1 MVKNASRN
9 HKILKKREEKL
20 YVFLVGPL
28 SEATIPID
36 SLLVLG
42 LW

>member
-1 MVKNASRN
+1 MFQEITQYWK
-9 HKILKKREEKL
+9 KEKKREEKL

-28 SEATIPID
+28 SETTID